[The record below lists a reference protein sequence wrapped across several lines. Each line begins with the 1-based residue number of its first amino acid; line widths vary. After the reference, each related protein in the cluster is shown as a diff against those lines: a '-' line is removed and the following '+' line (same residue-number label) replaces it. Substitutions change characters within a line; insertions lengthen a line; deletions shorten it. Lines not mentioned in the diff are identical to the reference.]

1 MDDVA
6 AFVQRNLAGEPPDP
20 SDELLEVPREPGK
33 STKSIDSLMWT
44 ILVIGE
50 ISENFGVFRIFVSY
64 L

>member
-1 MDDVA
+1 MDAVA
-6 AFVQRNLAGEPPDP
+6 AFVQRNLAGEPPGP
-20 SDELLEVPREPGK
+20 SDELLEVSREPGK
-33 STKSIDSLMWT
+33 STKSIDSLMWP